1 MKAKAI
7 YIYIKVATVVTAM
20 CLAIASYA
28 AEPAKTT
35 VSKCSAALKSAPS
48 LTATFLL
55 DSDNGQ
61 IPGSLTMSGRCF
73 KLITDRL
80 SIWYDGKTQWT
91 YIPDNEEVSITEPT
105 ADELLETNPV
115 EIINASMSN
124 YSGRVVSTDGN
135 VRTIELKPLKAGGSI
150 VSAELS
156 IDTARN
162 LPTRI
167 VAVFTNGSRLIAN
180 IANVRIGKA
189 IGRSAF
195 VYDTKLNP
203 SAETV
208 DLR

>member
-1 MKAKAI
+1 MKIKAI
-7 YIYIKVATVVTAM
+7 YNKVAALVVAV
-20 CLAIASYA
+20 CLAFAADA

-35 VSKCSAALKSAPS
+35 VTKCSAALKAAPS

-91 YIPDNEEVSITEPT
+91 YVPENEEVNITEPT

-115 EIINASMSN
+115 EIINASMSK
-124 YSGRVVSTDGN
+124 YSARVVRTEGS
-135 VRTIELKPLKAGGSI
+135 VRTIELKPLKPGSSI

-162 LPTRI
+162 LPTRV

-180 IANVRIGKA
+180 IANVKIGKA
-189 IGRSAF
+189 IPRSAF
-195 VYDTKLNP
+195 VYDTKLHP
-203 SAETV
+203 LAETV

>member
-1 MKAKAI
+1 MKIKAI
-7 YIYIKVATVVTAM
+7 YNKVAALVVAV
-20 CLAIASYA
+20 CLAFAADS

-35 VSKCSAALKSAPS
+35 VTKCSAALKAAPS

-91 YIPDNEEVSITEPT
+91 YVPENEEVNITEPT

-115 EIINASMSN
+115 EIINASMSK
-124 YSGRVVSTDGN
+124 YSARVVRTEGS
-135 VRTIELKPLKAGGSI
+135 VRTIELKPLKPGSSI

-162 LPTRI
+162 LPTRV

-180 IANVRIGKA
+180 IANVKIGKA
-189 IGRSAF
+189 IPRSAF
-195 VYDTKLNP
+195 VYDTKLHP

>member
-1 MKAKAI
+1 MKIKAI
-7 YIYIKVATVVTAM
+7 YNKVAALVVAV
-20 CLAIASYA
+20 CLAFAADA

-35 VSKCSAALKSAPS
+35 VTKCSAALKAAPS

-91 YIPDNEEVSITEPT
+91 YVPENEEVNITEPT

-115 EIINASMSN
+115 EIINASMSK
-124 YSGRVVSTDGN
+124 YSARVVRTEGS
-135 VRTIELKPLKAGGSI
+135 VRTIELKPLKPGSSI

-162 LPTRI
+162 LPTRV

-180 IANVRIGKA
+180 IANVKIGKA
-189 IGRSAF
+189 IPRSAF
-195 VYDTKLNP
+195 VYDTKLHP

>member
-1 MKAKAI
+1 MKIKAI
-7 YIYIKVATVVTAM
+7 YNKVAALVVAV
-20 CLAIASYA
+20 CLAFAAYA

-35 VSKCSAALKSAPS
+35 VTKCSAALKAAPS

-91 YIPDNEEVSITEPT
+91 YVPENEEVNITEPT

-115 EIINASMSN
+115 EIINASMSK
-124 YSGRVVSTDGN
+124 YSARVVRTEGS
-135 VRTIELKPLKAGGSI
+135 VRTIELKPLKPGSSI
-150 VSAELS
+150 VSAELY

-162 LPTRI
+162 LPTRV

-180 IANVRIGKA
+180 IANVKIGKA
-189 IGRSAF
+189 IPRSAF
-195 VYDTKLNP
+195 VYDTKLHP

>member
-1 MKAKAI
+1 MKIKAI
-7 YIYIKVATVVTAM
+7 YNKVAALVVAV
-20 CLAIASYA
+20 CLAFAAYA

-35 VSKCSAALKSAPS
+35 VTKCSAALKAAPS

-91 YIPDNEEVSITEPT
+91 YVPENEEVNITEPT

-115 EIINASMSN
+115 EIINASMSK
-124 YSGRVVSTDGN
+124 YSARVVRTEGS
-135 VRTIELKPLKAGGSI
+135 VRTIELKPLKPGSSI

-162 LPTRI
+162 LPTRV

-180 IANVRIGKA
+180 IANVKIGKA
-189 IGRSAF
+189 IPRSAF
-195 VYDTKLNP
+195 VYDTKLHP

>member
-1 MKAKAI
+1 MKIKAI
-7 YIYIKVATVVTAM
+7 YNKVAALVVAV
-20 CLAIASYA
+20 CLAFAAYA

-35 VSKCSAALKSAPS
+35 VTKCSAALKAAPS

-91 YIPDNEEVSITEPT
+91 YVPENEEVNITEPT

-115 EIINASMSN
+115 EIINASMSK
-124 YSGRVVSTDGN
+124 YSARVVRTEGS
-135 VRTIELKPLKAGGSI
+135 VRTIELKPLKPGSSI

-162 LPTRI
+162 LPTRV

-180 IANVRIGKA
+180 IANVKIGKV
-189 IGRSAF
+189 IPRSAF
-195 VYDTKLNP
+195 VYDTKLHP

>member
-1 MKAKAI
+1 MKIKAI
-7 YIYIKVATVVTAM
+7 YNKVAALVVAV
-20 CLAIASYA
+20 CLAFAAYA

-35 VSKCSAALKSAPS
+35 VTKCSAALKAAPS

-61 IPGSLTMSGRCF
+61 IPGSLIMSGRWF

-91 YIPDNEEVSITEPT
+91 YVPENEEVNITEPT

-115 EIINASMSN
+115 EIINASMSK
-124 YSGRVVSTDGN
+124 YSARVVRTEGS
-135 VRTIELKPLKAGGSI
+135 VRTIELKPLKPGSSI

-162 LPTRI
+162 LPTRV

-180 IANVRIGKA
+180 IANVKIGKA
-189 IGRSAF
+189 IPRSAF
-195 VYDTKLNP
+195 VYDTKLHP

>member
-1 MKAKAI
+1 MSVKAI
-7 YIYIKVATVVTAM
+7 YFKLSIVIAVICVALGV
-20 CLAIASYA
+20 YA
-28 AEPAKTT
+28 VEPAKST
-35 VSKCSAALKSAPS
+35 VSKCSATLKSAPS
-48 LTATFLL
+48 LTATFIL

-91 YIPDNEEVSITEPT
+91 YIPDNEEVNITEPT
-105 ADELLETNPV
+105 PDELMETNPV
-115 EIINASMSN
+115 EIINASMSK
-124 YSGRVVSTDGN
+124 YSARVVSTDGN
-135 VRTIELKPLKAGGSI
+135 VRTIELKPLNAGGSI

-156 IDTARN
+156 IDTVRN

-167 VAVFTNGSRLIAN
+167 VAVFTNGRRLIAN
-180 IANVRIGKA
+180 IATVKIGKA

-195 VYDTKLNP
+195 VYDTKLHP
-203 SAETV
+203 SAETI

>member
-1 MKAKAI
+1 MKIKAI
-7 YIYIKVATVVTAM
+7 YNKVAALVVAV
-20 CLAIASYA
+20 CLAFAADA

-35 VSKCSAALKSAPS
+35 VTKCSAALKAAPS

-91 YIPDNEEVSITEPT
+91 YIPKNEEVNITEPT

-115 EIINASMSN
+115 EIINASMSK
-124 YSGRVVSTDGN
+124 YSARVVRTEGS
-135 VRTIELKPLKAGGSI
+135 VRTIELKPLKPGSSI

-162 LPTRI
+162 LPTRV

-180 IANVRIGKA
+180 IANVKIGKA
-189 IGRSAF
+189 IPRSAF
-195 VYDTKLNP
+195 VYDTKLHP

>member
-1 MKAKAI
+1 MKRKAA
-7 YIYIKVATVVTAM
+7 YIILLAFVAA
-20 CLAIASYA
+20 LFAAPGLRA
-28 AEPAKTT
+28 AEPAKAT
-35 VSKCSAALKSAPS
+35 VSKCSATLKAAPS
-48 LTATFLL
+48 LTAAFLL

-61 IPGSLTMSGRCF
+61 IPGTLTMSGRCF

-91 YIPDNEEVSITEPT
+91 YIPDNDEVNISEPT
-105 ADELLETNPV
+105 ADELMETNPV
-115 EIINASMSN
+115 EIINASLSKYN
-124 YSGRVVSTDGN
+124 ARVAGTDGS
-135 VRTIELKPLKAGGSI
+135 VRTIELKPARPGGSI

-180 IANVRIGKA
+180 IANVKIGKA
-189 IGRSAF
+189 MSAKEF
-195 VYDTKLNP
+195 VYNTKLHP

>member
-1 MKAKAI
+1 MKIKAI
-7 YIYIKVATVVTAM
+7 YNKVAALVVAV
-20 CLAIASYA
+20 CLAFAAYA

-35 VSKCSAALKSAPS
+35 VTKCSAALKAAPS

-91 YIPDNEEVSITEPT
+91 YVPENEEVNITEPT

-115 EIINASMSN
+115 EIINASMSK
-124 YSGRVVSTDGN
+124 YLARVVRTEGS
-135 VRTIELKPLKAGGSI
+135 VRTIELKPLKPGSSI

-162 LPTRI
+162 LPTRV

-180 IANVRIGKA
+180 IANVKIGKA
-189 IGRSAF
+189 IPRSAF
-195 VYDTKLNP
+195 VYDTKLHP

>member
-1 MKAKAI
+1 MKIKAI
-7 YIYIKVATVVTAM
+7 YTKVAALVVAV
-20 CLAIASYA
+20 CLAFAADA

-35 VSKCSAALKSAPS
+35 VTTCSAALKAAPS

-91 YIPDNEEVSITEPT
+91 YVPENEEVNITEPT

-115 EIINASMSN
+115 EIINASMSK
-124 YSGRVVSTDGN
+124 YSARVVRTEGS
-135 VRTIELKPLKAGGSI
+135 VRTIELKPLKPGSSI

-162 LPTRI
+162 LPTRV

-180 IANVRIGKA
+180 IANVKIGKA
-189 IGRSAF
+189 IPRSAF
-195 VYDTKLNP
+195 VYDTKLHP

>member
-1 MKAKAI
+1 MKIKAI
-7 YIYIKVATVVTAM
+7 YNKVAALVVAV
-20 CLAIASYA
+20 CLAFAADA

-35 VSKCSAALKSAPS
+35 VTKCSAALTAAPS

-91 YIPDNEEVSITEPT
+91 YVPENEEVNITEPT

-115 EIINASMSN
+115 EIINASMSK
-124 YSGRVVSTDGN
+124 YSARVVRTEGS
-135 VRTIELKPLKAGGSI
+135 VRTIELKPLKPGSSI

-162 LPTRI
+162 LPTRV

-180 IANVRIGKA
+180 IANVKIGKA
-189 IGRSAF
+189 IPRSAF
-195 VYDTKLNP
+195 VYDTKLHP